1 MRGRRSS
8 RPAGR
13 GMPAPTSDLRT
24 HILSDGN
31 SIDRA
36 EAYRR
41 FRGRDPD
48 IQALLDA
55 RGFSPLRPLRPL
67 LR

>member
-1 MRGRRSS
+1 MAADGWQAFLEAGGPWNQEVARRF
-8 RPAGR
+8 RK
-13 GMPAPTSDLRT
+13 

-41 FRGRDPD
+41 FRGRDPEVN
-48 IQALLDA
+48 ALLA
-55 RGFSPLRPLRPL
+55 ERGLM
-67 LR
+67 